1 LSQESSTHPLS
12 NLSNSSG
19 ASEPEVAAAAP
30 DTFRGRTR
38 LERAVLPYLR
48 EQTLWPVLVA
58 VLAHIIALLAP
69 LLVLGLRDGH
79 SWSLLGV
86 AVFATG
92 SLVALG
98 FELRERRR
106 PGLVAC
112 FLAAV
117 WCLCG
122 AGAWAVMY
130 FEIV

>member
-1 LSQESSTHPLS
+1 MREAIEGEPATSTQDP
-12 NLSNSSG
+12 
-19 ASEPEVAAAAP
+19 AT

-58 VLAHIIALLAP
+58 ILAHIIALLAP

-79 SWSLLGV
+79 RWALLGV

-92 SLVALG
+92 SLAAVG

-106 PGLVAC
+106 PGLVAV
-112 FLAAV
+112 FFAVV
-117 WCLCG
+117 WCLCA
-122 AGAWAVMY
+122 AGALAVMV